1 MVNISELMVKEL
13 YGIIELK
20 NDKDK
25 EAFDNDKT
33 EELHVNNTLRKYGQ
47 GFYYIVDEYI
57 KKVLGSNSFDEST
70 FELIALKDG
79 LSLNFESGETIVL
92 TIDDDDDIHIEF
104 NLENDYVYS
113 DFVFYKFGF
122 DGSLEYTFNGIDT
135 EEIYSV
141 RKGLFRKVKKENGVK
156 VYSVGAKS
164 MGYYRSDRA
173 SYDIFQE
180 YPPVE
185 YNGVIDRLQD
195 FFSSHCSV
203 SESQYGPSYDT
214 YRALDNLLD
223 IKLSKEKAR
232 SRLRVP
238 KK

>member
-1 MVNISELMVKEL
+1 MVNISELIVRKLSE
-13 YGIIELK
+13 IIELQ

-33 EELHVNNTLRKYGQ
+33 EELHVNKTLRKYGE
-47 GFYYIVDEYI
+47 GFYYIADEFI
-57 KKVLGSNSFDEST
+57 KKALGSNSFDEST

-92 TIDDDDDIHIEF
+92 TIDEDDDIHIEF
-104 NLENDYVYS
+104 NLESDYIYS
-113 DFVFYKFGF
+113 DFIFYKFGF
-122 DGSLEYTFNGIDT
+122 DGFLEYTSNGIDS

-141 RKGLFRKVKKENGVK
+141 RKGLFRKVKKENGMR
-156 VYSVGAKS
+156 VYSVGARS
-164 MGYYRSDRA
+164 MGFYRSDRA

-185 YNGVIDRLQD
+185 YNGVIDRLQE

-203 SESQYGPSYDT
+203 SESQSGPT
-214 YRALDNLLD
+214 YNTFRDLDNLLD

-232 SRLRVP
+232 ARLRVP
-238 KK
+238 KN